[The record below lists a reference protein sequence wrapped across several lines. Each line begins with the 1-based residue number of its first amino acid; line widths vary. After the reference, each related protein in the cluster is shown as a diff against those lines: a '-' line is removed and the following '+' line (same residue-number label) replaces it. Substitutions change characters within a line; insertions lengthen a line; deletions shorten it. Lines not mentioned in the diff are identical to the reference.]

1 MRKKYVIANFKM
13 NKIDS
18 EVDGYMSTIIPLV
31 VGAKCEV
38 MLAVPNVSI
47 KTAVERAKDSNIVIA
62 GQNLN
67 ENNFG
72 AYTGEV
78 NAEMLAGVGAGA
90 CIVGHS
96 ERRNYYGETNDL
108 ANKKVL
114 KALKSG
120 LVCVLCIGETLYDRK
135 NNLVDQVLQSQIA
148 DCLSGLYANELK
160 NIVIAYEPIWAI
172 GSGSILEP
180 VDIEDAMKHIRK
192 VLANIYD
199 EEIANSVSVLYGGS
213 VTDSNA
219 KEISKIAGV
228 DGVLVGGASLVP
240 EKFGKIVSVF
250 SNLKK

>member
-13 NKIDS
+13 NKLDS
-18 EVDGYMSTIIPLV
+18 EVDGYMSTLLPLV

-47 KTAVERAKDSNIVIA
+47 KTAAEKAKGSNVVIA

-72 AYTGEV
+72 AFTGEV

-96 ERRNYYGETNDL
+96 ERRNLFGETNEL

-135 NNLVDQVLQSQIA
+135 NNLVDAVLQSQIS
-148 DCLSGLYANELK
+148 DCLAGLYANELK

-172 GSGSILEP
+172 GSGSILQP
-180 VDIEDAMKHIRK
+180 GDIQEAVKHIRS
-192 VLANIYD
+192 VLAHVYD
-199 EEIANSVSVLYGGS
+199 EQIADSVSILYGGS
-213 VTDSNA
+213 VSDLNA
-219 KEISKIAGV
+219 KEISKISGI

>member
-18 EVDGYMSTIIPLV
+18 EIDGYMSTIIPLV
-31 VGAKCEV
+31 VGAKSEV

-47 KTAVERAKDSNIVIA
+47 KTAVERAKDSNVVIA

-67 ENNFG
+67 ENDFG
-72 AYTGEV
+72 ALTGEV

-96 ERRNYYGETNDL
+96 ERRNIFGETNEVV
-108 ANKKVL
+108 NKKVL

-135 NNLVDQVLQSQIA
+135 NNLVDQVLQSQIS

-172 GSGSILEP
+172 GSGSILQP
-180 VDIEDAMKHIRK
+180 GDIEEAIRHIRK
-192 VLANIYD
+192 VLSNIYD
-199 EEIANSVSVLYGGS
+199 DEIANGVSILYGGS
-213 VTDSNA
+213 VTDGNA

>member
-18 EVDGYMSTIIPLV
+18 EIDGYMSTIIPLV
-31 VGAKCEV
+31 VGAKSEV

-47 KTAVERAKDSNIVIA
+47 KTAVERAKGSNVVIA

-67 ENNFG
+67 ENDFG
-72 AYTGEV
+72 ALTGEV

-96 ERRNYYGETNDL
+96 ERRNIFGETNEVV
-108 ANKKVL
+108 NKKVL

-135 NNLVDQVLQSQIA
+135 NNLVDQVLQSQIS

-172 GSGSILEP
+172 GSGSILQP
-180 VDIEDAMKHIRK
+180 GDIEEAIRHIRK
-192 VLANIYD
+192 VLSNIYD
-199 EEIANSVSVLYGGS
+199 DEIANGVSILYGGS
-213 VTDSNA
+213 VTDGNA